1 MAMRVTI
8 DTSGL
13 QAMIA
18 EKLNPDDKL
27 RLYAHQR
34 LAAYCEPYVPM
45 ETGMLSQAV
54 VITPKHVEYVMP
66 YAHYLYEGEIY
77 GPNIPIKDEGG
88 MIVGY
93 FSPPGQAK
101 KPTGRSLT
109 YSKELHP
116 LATDH
121 WDQAAMAARLNDL
134 IDDLQMYIIHNAGGG
149 V

>member
-34 LAAYCEPYVPM
+34 LAAYCELYVPM
-45 ETGMLSQAV
+45 ETGMLAQTV
-54 VITPKHVEYVMP
+54 NITKDGVEYAVP

-121 WDQAAMAARLNDL
+121 WDQAAMAARK
-134 IDDLQMYIIHNAGGG
+134 DDLLDDIANYITTDGGKNR
-149 V
+149 